1 MNIEFSG
8 RQDFQSINSIK
19 AIYLKMH
26 LILCMFAQI
35 SVQTKISF
43 FMYGRQAFTI
53 FFQTYSFCS
62 LRFPEIATG
71 KRI

>member
-1 MNIEFSG
+1 MNIELNG

-19 AIYLKMH
+19 AIEIKMH

-35 SVQTKISF
+35 SVQTKINF

-53 FFQTYSFCS
+53 LFKTYSFCS
-62 LRFPEIATG
+62 LSIPEMTMG